1 MGFKLKEID
10 VTLKPDLLI
19 SKGIKALPV
28 IEVGKNKLT
37 GNATS
42 EQLALLISS

>member
-1 MGFKLKEID
+1 
-10 VTLKPDLLI
+10 VTLKPDLLV

-28 IEVGKNKLT
+28 VEIGDTHRT

-42 EQLALLISS
+42 EELAAFISTFHAS